1 MDVVRDVSLRTKL
14 FAGFGV
20 VLLLTVILGIVM
32 NLELGRVNSGGV
44 YLGTNAM
51 PSVQMIGQIRSDF
64 GDYRSAH

>member
-32 NLELGRVNSGGV
+32 NLELGRV
-44 YLGTNAM
+44 
-51 PSVQMIGQIRSDF
+51 
-64 GDYRSAH
+64 